1 MEWNFKY
8 ESEYYEGLVLLCIV
22 IFALNPDL
30 TSFPRGKWAVILW
43 YVCFIAC
50 FVLCFAS
57 GRLSVRCLADDEKIT
72 FWLFGGRK
80 EIFYYQDIVSVE
92 HTYQYFSGR
101 NYSGYKIDLTIRA
114 KEDVFFLRQ
123 IMPYEREFKTNPDY
137 FTEKL
142 ESTDLLQIEK
152 FLNFK
157 IQAPVLN

>member
-8 ESEYYEGLVLLCIV
+8 ESEYYGGLVLLGVV
-22 IFALNPDL
+22 IFAFSPDW
-30 TSFPRGKWAVILW
+30 SPFPRAKWAVILW
-43 YVCFIAC
+43 YVCIIAC
-50 FVLCFAS
+50 FSLGFAI
-57 GRLSVRCLADDEKIT
+57 GNLNVRCLADDEKIT

-92 HTYQYFSGR
+92 YTYEYFSGR
-101 NYSGYKIDLTIRA
+101 NSSGYYIDLTIRA

-142 ESTDLLQIEK
+142 ESMDLLQIEK
-152 FLNFK
+152 FLNSK
-157 IQAPVLN
+157 IA